1 MPVIEKGSLV
11 LISGPSGYL
20 GAHCAEEL
28 LKHGFRVRGTVRS
41 QDKGEYLVDL
51 FEKYGR
57 DKFEYVIVEDV
68 EAPGAFD
75 KAIKGVDAF
84 LHTASPF
91 HFNAPDPYKDL
102 INPAV
107 NGTLNALKSAKS
119 EPSVKRVV
127 ITASFAC
134 IVEPK
139 DPGTYVFTEKDWNEY
154 SPKQVEEHGKDAE
167 ASQSYRASKTLAER
181 AAWKFVEEEKP
192 QFDITTIQPPL
203 IFGPVIHQVP
213 SPDKL
218 NTSVNNFYQ
227 FLVGNKSAEDAQNGF
242 GSYVDVRDVA
252 KIHVESLLNDHAG
265 NQRFLVATTDSS
277 YQPLLDTY
285 FNNASDD
292 LKSAFPKAQQ
302 GKPGNSKPK
311 ANTIDTSKAQ
321 KTFNWKPIAEK
332 DTVIDMVESL
342 AKYQK
347 ERWSK

>member
-1 MPVIEKGSLV
+1 MPTVPKGSLV

-20 GAHCAEEL
+20 GAHCAFQL
-28 LKHGFRVRGTVRS
+28 LEHGFRVRGTVRS
-41 QDKGEYLVDL
+41 KEKGEYLKQL
-51 FEKYGR
+51 FQGEGEF
-57 DKFEYVIVEDV
+57 DYVIVEDV

-75 KAIKGVDAF
+75 EAIKGVDAF

-107 NGTLNALKSAKS
+107 EGTLNALKSAKK

-154 SPKQVEEHGKDAE
+154 SPKQVEEKGKDVDGGQA
-167 ASQSYRASKTLAER
+167 YRASKTLAER
-181 AAWKFVEEEKP
+181 AAWKFVETEKP
-192 QFDITTIQPPL
+192 QFDIVTVQPPL
-203 IFGPVIHQVP
+203 IFGPVIHQVA
-213 SPDKL
+213 SPDSL

-227 FLVGNKSAEDAQNGF
+227 FLVGKKSAEDAQTGF
-242 GSYVDVRDVA
+242 GSFVDVRDVA
-252 KIHVESLLNDHAG
+252 KIHVESLLNDKAG

-277 YQPLLDTY
+277 YQPLLDLY
-285 FNNASDD
+285 FQHASDD
-292 LKSAFPKAQQ
+292 LKASFPNAER
-302 GKPGNSKPK
+302 GKPGQPKPK
-311 ANTIDTSKAQ
+311 ANTIDTSKVRE
-321 KTFNWKPIAEK
+321 TFGWTPVADK
-332 DTVIDMVESL
+332 DTVLDMVESL
-342 AKYQK
+342 AEYQK